1 MAKENKWGKEVLKR
15 FCPNCKEE
23 TIQVVKLYN
32 PDNPEEGEVWECTK
46 CKENTGWAE

>member
-1 MAKENKWGKEVLKR
+1 MEKENKWGKEVLKR

-46 CKENTGWAE
+46 CKENTDWAE